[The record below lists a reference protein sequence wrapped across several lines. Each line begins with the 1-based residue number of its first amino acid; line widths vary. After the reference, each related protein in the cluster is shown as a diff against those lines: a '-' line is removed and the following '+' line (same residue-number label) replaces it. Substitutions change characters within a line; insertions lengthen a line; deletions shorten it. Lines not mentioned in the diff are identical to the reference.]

1 MAFAADDQFKIR
13 VSYTDESTKW
23 YAPETEGNFLMT
35 EELLGQELGLVEGGD
50 FNMYVD
56 KAATLSFAINP
67 GFTALVITGEFEA
80 EPVVEIAAVELMGSS
95 NEWAEPLGA
104 FAAEDASTGYWTLN
118 DVAFAANDE
127 FKIRVSYT
135 DQSEKWLAPESD
147 GNFLMTEELLGQDL
161 ALVEGGAAN
170 MYVEKAATLSF
181 ALAPAFDKLV
191 ITGEFEAEP
200 EPEFYV
206 KGDFNNWGEDNPMT
220 LDAET
225 GAWTATVIVNADQR
239 MFKFYDKTADAYY
252 GGLCD
257 PQYTYGVHSEWCENI
272 PTATDGEANFEI
284 QNLTGEAE
292 LTFTLTPGEMGY
304 TFTVTGWP
312 EAPEEAY
319 YLVGD
324 FNDWGQGEEVI
335 GFTEVEEGV
344 WTVTH
349 AIEAGEQFKIK
360 NQNNEW
366 IGGDAQGAEPPYVLT
381 PDWASAPVLVGDEG
395 VNFQI
400 NISGE
405 YTFTLEGS
413 TLTVTGWPE
422 GVTLDEALA
431 GQEGLINED
440 LTVAYVKDHNVHVTN
455 GSMWLNVIV
464 NDMIEEIAQGDVITA
479 YQLNAADIVNPLTNP
494 SIDVVTVNTV
504 EGGSVPEIAE
514 IDLANKP
521 NPMPVAGQVVKLI
534 GYYNV
539 VNGVDLISGYSGL
552 NGSIGQSVEVSN
564 ASGMAQSTEQYE
576 MYVVFTLKEAWEDA
590 ANGAPRRAKMTD
602 DNWYRNVI
610 VDILDTPV
618 ETGIDM
624 LTADPN
630 VAGVKFYNVAGQV
643 SDQPFN
649 GLNIIVTTYLDG
661 TQKAVKVVR

>member
-1 MAFAADDQFKIR
+1 MSEEQL
-13 VSYTDESTKW
+13 
-23 YAPETEGNFLMT
+23 GN
-35 EELLGQELGLVEGGD
+35 ELALVAGGG
-50 FNMYVD
+50 NIYVE
-56 KAATLSFAINP
+56 KAGTLSFALAPAFDN
-67 GFTALVITGEFEA
+67 LVITGKFEA
-80 EPVVEIAAVELMGSS
+80 EPVVEIAAVELLGSS

-127 FKIRVSYT
+127 FKIRVRYT
-135 DQSEKWLAPESD
+135 DQTEKWLAPESD
-147 GNFLMTEELLGQDL
+147 GHFLVNEEQLGNEL
-161 ALVEGGAAN
+161 TLVEGGAAN